1 MRNSYNRFLKGL
13 FAAIF
18 FLGITSVANAQK
30 EQPDSVSAVSRVN
43 MDHLKKYPTLQLSNA
58 LQGQAAGLI
67 AIVPRPHVLSG
78 FMLI

>member
-13 FAAIF
+13 FADIF

-67 AIVPRPHVLSG
+67 AIPNV
-78 FMLI
+78 

>member
-30 EQPDSVSAVSRVN
+30 EQPDSVSAVSLGQYGST
-43 MDHLKKYPTLQLSNA
+43 LKKYSYLATVDA
-58 LQGQAAGLI
+58 
-67 AIVPRPHVLSG
+67 V
-78 FMLI
+78 

>member
-43 MDHLKKYPTLQLSNA
+43 MDHLKKYPNCRMRCKDRL
-58 LQGQAAGLI
+58 
-67 AIVPRPHVLSG
+67 PD
-78 FMLI
+78 

>member
-13 FAAIF
+13 FAGIF

-43 MDHLKKYPTLQLSNA
+43 MDHLKK
-58 LQGQAAGLI
+58 
-67 AIVPRPHVLSG
+67 
-78 FMLI
+78 

>member
-30 EQPDSVSAVSRVN
+30 EQPDSVSAVS
-43 MDHLKKYPTLQLSNA
+43 L
-58 LQGQAAGLI
+58 GQYGSPEEVSYLATVECVARTRL
-67 AIVPRPHVLSG
+67 PD
-78 FMLI
+78 